1 MVFGKDKS
9 AEKDGEVARIA
20 AAILIQRLWRGRT
33 NKAKDEH
40 MTSEARWED
49 AANSARLEVSKVK
62 SWATSGLHRRLI
74 DLLFALM
81 IYR

>member
-1 MVFGKDKS
+1 MVFGKDTHS
-9 AEKDGEVARIA
+9 EKESEAGRIA

-49 AANSARLEVSKVK
+49 ATNSARLEVSRPRPP
-62 SWATSGLHRRLI
+62 S
-74 DLLFALM
+74 M
-81 IYR
+81 Y